1 MENKNEITLE
11 DVRKMTLEE
20 FRQLPQKQKDAF
32 TPEQRAEIRE
42 EIKAKM
48 ARIERIERAAF
59 INNKSFKEFLNSNG
73 YEIVG
78 YDHNHYDFE
87 NRYIHFSS
95 FGGYERAYGSTDRGL
110 ILLGPQSEWD
120 KSMEGFTVKNI
131 VNNPYVKYLD
141 WGLTEFK
148 IYTIVNNSDAGGWGS
163 DEPSYAARL
172 EKDLSNEW
180 VKFWALREEDYAKYI
195 LNKCA
200 KVRAEAPEDIKR
212 YNNLLAKRIA
222 ELQEENTQRIDGV
235 NKKVEKYNQIEQIV
249 KNAKVDLQV

>member
-20 FRQLPQKQKDAF
+20 FRRLPQKQKDAF
-32 TPEQRAEIRE
+32 TPEQRVEIRA

-48 ARIERIERAAF
+48 SRIERIESVDF
-59 INNKSFKEFLNSNG
+59 INNQSFKEFLNSNG

-87 NRYIHFSS
+87 NRYIHFSL
-95 FGGYERAYGSTDRGL
+95 FDGYERAYRSTDRSL
-110 ILLGPQSEWD
+110 ILLGPESEWGKYID
-120 KSMEGFTVKNI
+120 DFTAKNI
-131 VNNPYVKYLD
+131 VENPYVKYLD

-148 IYTIVNNSDAGGWGS
+148 VYSIVNNSDAGGWGS

-172 EKDLSNEW
+172 EKDLTNEW
-180 VKFWALREEDYAKYI
+180 IKFWALREEDYAKYI
-195 LNKCA
+195 LSKCA
-200 KVRAEAPEDIKR
+200 KVRAEAPEDIKN

-222 ELQEENTQRIDGV
+222 QLQAENKSRIEGV

-249 KNAKVDLQV
+249 KNAKGDLQV